1 MDKPIYDLVYSS
13 WEWEKHY
20 YFHGPDGT
28 TKEQFEE
35 LCEQLLP
42 KAGYKA
48 VQKQVRS
55 DYGSWVTWQDVVEW
69 LIPLLQER
77 GYQLLELPKVEIN
90 CSGIIGIS
98 ARNHGMDQ
106 RLGFANKLIYDYN
119 RALDEKI
126 KKEVNEKRSCKGKLK
141 KFLPQI
147 MK

>member
-1 MDKPIYDLVYSS
+1 MDRPIFILVYSS
-13 WEWEKHY
+13 WDWEKNY
-20 YFHGPDGT
+20 YFYGPEGST
-28 TKEQFEE
+28 REQFEE

-55 DYGSWVTWQDVVEW
+55 ELGSWVTWNDVVES
-69 LIPLLQER
+69 LVPLLQEQ
-77 GYQLLELPKVEIN
+77 GYQSFDLPKVEIN
-90 CSGIIGIS
+90 CTGIIGIS
-98 ARNHGMDQ
+98 ARSHGMDY

-126 KKEVNEKRSCKGKLK
+126 KKETEKKPRRARMK